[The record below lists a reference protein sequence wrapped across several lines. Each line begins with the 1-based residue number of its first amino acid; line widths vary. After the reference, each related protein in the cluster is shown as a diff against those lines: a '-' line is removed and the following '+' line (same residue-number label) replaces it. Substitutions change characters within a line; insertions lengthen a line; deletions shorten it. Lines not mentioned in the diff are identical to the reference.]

1 MIILYAH
8 VLTLYV
14 ISEKLLSGS
23 EVSKMELSMLLR
35 FKRMP
40 DLVQKWVC
48 IITFSFG
55 LNFATLVPILPSL
68 WLIVFML
75 RPDLK

>member
-1 MIILYAH
+1 MIILYPH

-14 ISEKLLSGS
+14 ILEKLESGS
-23 EVSKMELSMLLR
+23 EVAKMKFSMLLR

-40 DLVQKWVC
+40 DVVQKWVC

-55 LNFATLVPILPSL
+55 LNFASLVPIVPCLR
-68 WLIVFML
+68 LIVFIL
-75 RPDLK
+75 RPDSK